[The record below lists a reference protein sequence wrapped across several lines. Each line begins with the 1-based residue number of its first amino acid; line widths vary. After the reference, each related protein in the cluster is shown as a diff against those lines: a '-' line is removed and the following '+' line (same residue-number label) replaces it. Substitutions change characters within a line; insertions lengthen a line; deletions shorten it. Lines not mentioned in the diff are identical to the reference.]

1 MAVRDDDRSV
11 DSPSKELLAQLETL
25 GLASQR
31 DLRQCHR
38 HVRWLARDLPLFDS
52 VWLDALVRGNVLTP
66 FQSRHLQE
74 GTGDRLRIDRFTLSD
89 ELVSDDLPRM
99 FRVRGLQG
107 SQPLLLSTITVPTDI
122 EAALARLDETGRQL
136 RECRSTDLS
145 LPIQW
150 GRDGTRLFIASPAEG
165 DSRSSDS
172 THSLHDLL
180 VRRGRLA
187 DADVESIA
195 RRLLRVLAELH
206 SQGVVHGDIR
216 LRNVWLD
223 PVASGRGR
231 LQLMNAGF
239 VAAVRPVVSHHEP
252 WPIEALDGV
261 PPESIGPRGRRTPQS
276 DLYSLGVLLWHLLA
290 GRSPHATVD
299 PLSRLAA
306 HQTRDIVNVRVW
318 APETSPHLAA
328 LIEALVQRDPQR
340 RPASA
345 EEALALLGRRSRT
358 ASRRANPAEALPTI
372 RGRRETSSTGRIA
385 GLAACAVLGLAGTL
399 AWIQRSG
406 GIADPLSVPGPS
418 AAPDRASSQ
427 GIIPRTA
434 SANNAVPTPPR
445 LRPLPPLT
453 NGEIVLDHPGPWKAG
468 RLSMIGPVRIRAAA
482 GIRPVIEIEQEPLH
496 IAAEQV
502 ILAGIEFRGVP
513 PAGGGTPSPAL
524 LALDAQRVQIEQCRF
539 TALETSSP
547 KLLPAAIR
555 WTLIDEAAA
564 NGRLLLKKTHFAGDL
579 RGIEPHSRAGV
590 VAADEILKSGR
601 GELVSFPD
609 TESSRQQD
617 IHLRRSTLRGPCPL
631 VSATRFRSSDRIAI
645 HADHCV
651 FALEA
656 TALFETT
663 ISQPESDLRRILT
676 IDPQASLLAFGTPL
690 QGQRLGPNRL
700 ETPQE
705 DSPPPAGLAVD
716 ELQFAGD
723 VDGSWEANRLT
734 GTTIPLQE
742 EVPPGIGASPF

>member
-11 DSPSKELLAQLETL
+11 DSPSKDLLAQLETL
-25 GLASQR
+25 GLVSPR

-66 FQSRHLQE
+66 FQSRHLQD
-74 GTGDRLRIDRFTLSD
+74 GTGDRLRIERFTLAD

-99 FRVRGLQG
+99 FRVRGPQG
-107 SQPLLLSTITVPTDI
+107 GQPLLLSTITVPTDI
-122 EAALARLDETGRQL
+122 EAALSRLDEVGRQL
-136 RECRSTDLS
+136 RECRSADLS
-145 LPIQW
+145 IPIQW
-150 GRDGTRLFIASPAEG
+150 GRDSDRLFVASPAEG
-165 DSRSSDS
+165 DSRNGEG

-187 DADVESIA
+187 DADVEAIA
-195 RRLLRVLAELH
+195 RRLLRVLAEMH

-239 VAAVRPVVSHHEP
+239 VAAVRPVVSHHEV

-261 PPESIGPRGRRTPQS
+261 APESIGPRGRRTPQS
-276 DLYSLGVLLWHLLA
+276 DLYSLGVLLWHLLS

-306 HQTRDIVNVRVW
+306 HQTRDIVDIRVW
-318 APETSPHLAA
+318 APDTSATLAS

-340 RPASA
+340 RPTSA
-345 EEALALLGRRSRT
+345 EEALAILGRRSRT
-358 ASRRANPAEALPTI
+358 TSKRANPVEALPTI
-372 RGRRETSSTGRIA
+372 RGGREASSMGRVA

-399 AWIQRSG
+399 AWIHRSG
-406 GIADPLSVPGPS
+406 GIADPLSVPGPL
-418 AAPDRASSQ
+418 AAPDRLPASASP
-427 GIIPRTA
+427 PRTA
-434 SANNAVPTPPR
+434 NAVDTAPAPPR
-445 LRPLPPLT
+445 LRPLPPLK

-468 RLSMIGPVRIRAAA
+468 RLAMIGPVRILAAA
-482 GIRPVIEIEQEPLH
+482 GVRPVIEIEQEPLH

-502 ILAGIEFRGVP
+502 ILAGIEFRTA
-513 PAGGGTPSPAL
+513 PAAEVKTPSPVL

-539 TALETSSP
+539 VAPDASSP
-547 KLLPAAIR
+547 KVLPAAIR

-601 GELVSFPD
+601 GELISFPD
-609 TESSRQQD
+609 ADTSRQQD
-617 IHLRRSTLRGPCPL
+617 IHLRRSTLRGACPL
-631 VSATRFRSSDRIAI
+631 VSAARFRSSDRIAV

-651 FALEA
+651 FAVEA
-656 TALFETT
+656 AALFETT
-663 ISQPESDLRRILT
+663 TAEPGSDLRRILT

-690 QGQRLGPNRL
+690 QGQRLGPNQL
-700 ETPQE
+700 DAPQD
-705 DSPPPAGLAVD
+705 DSSPPAGLAVD

-723 VDGSWEANRLT
+723 VTGAWEANRLT